1 MRPPW
6 PHLDRVAAP
15 QGQAEIGQDEAGFR
29 KPLRILNNTDAGRRD
44 DGLDTGVL
52 ARLQGRRP
60 SRRCRMNGGKLKS
73 HRALPSSA
81 GMKMTMVTTAI
92 WPALD
97 YSRVPYRLYHDAE
110 IYAREQERIFRGP
123 VWSFLCLEAEIP
135 NPGDFRG
142 SYVGE
147 TPIVVNRDG
156 AGGVKAFVN
165 RCAHRGALVRREIS
179 GNAANHI
186 CIYHQW
192 CYGLDGRLTAIP
204 FRRGI
209 RGKGGL
215 DPSFDIGA
223 HGMRPLRVGI
233 LNGAV
238 FGTLAEEVEPLEDYL
253 GEPIIAQLRRLFER
267 PVQVLG
273 YTRQR
278 VRGNW
283 KLYAENTRD
292 NYHASL
298 LHEFLVTFGLDR
310 STQTGG
316 VRMDARHRH
325 NITWAEAASD
335 TDEFARQAYSG
346 AGIRNDF
353 LSLQEPALVA
363 FHPEH
368 GDTLNIAITSIFP
381 GVVFVQISNSLAVRQ
396 IRPRGVDEFEVFQTM
411 IGYADDPPEMTL
423 HRLRQANL
431 VGPAGLVSMEDGE
444 AIEIA
449 HRASKPD
456 PDRSTVIE
464 LGGGGVISD
473 RDYRVTDVP
482 LRGFWSYYAELLGIE
497 PAGAVR

>member
-1 MRPPW
+1 
-6 PHLDRVAAP
+6 
-15 QGQAEIGQDEAGFR
+15 
-29 KPLRILNNTDAGRRD
+29 
-44 DGLDTGVL
+44 
-52 ARLQGRRP
+52 
-60 SRRCRMNGGKLKS
+60 
-73 HRALPSSA
+73 
-81 GMKMTMVTTAI
+81 MVTSAI

-110 IYAREQERIFRGP
+110 LYVREQDRIFCGP
-123 VWSFLCLEAEIP
+123 VWSFLGLAAEIP
-135 NPGDFRG
+135 KPGDFRA

-147 TPIVVNRDG
+147 TPVIFNRDESG
-156 AGGVKAFVN
+156 AVKAFVN
-165 RCAHRGALVRREIS
+165 RCAHRGALVRRESS

-192 CYGLDGRLTAIP
+192 CYGLNGHLTAIP

-215 DPSFDIGA
+215 DPSFDMGA
-223 HGMRPLRVGI
+223 HGLRPLRVAEV
-233 LNGAV
+233 NGVLFA
-238 FGTLAEEVEPLEDYL
+238 TLGEDAEPLEDYL
-253 GEPIIAQLRRLFER
+253 GAPILEQLRRLFDR
-267 PVQVLG
+267 PVKVLG
-273 YTRQR
+273 YNRQR
-278 VRGNW
+278 IRGNW

-310 STQTGG
+310 STQVGG

-325 NITWAEAASD
+325 NITWAEADSD
-335 TDEFARQAYSG
+335 TAEIARQAYAS
-346 AGIRNDF
+346 ARVRNDF

-363 FHPEH
+363 FHPDH
-368 GDTLNIAITSIFP
+368 GDKLHLVVTSVFP
-381 GVVFVQISNSLAVRQ
+381 SAVFVQISNSLAIRQ

-411 IGYADDPPEMTL
+411 IGYADDPPEMTF
-423 HRLRQANL
+423 HRLRQTNL

-456 PDRSTVIE
+456 ADHASVIE

>member
-1 MRPPW
+1 
-6 PHLDRVAAP
+6 
-15 QGQAEIGQDEAGFR
+15 
-29 KPLRILNNTDAGRRD
+29 
-44 DGLDTGVL
+44 
-52 ARLQGRRP
+52 
-60 SRRCRMNGGKLKS
+60 
-73 HRALPSSA
+73 
-81 GMKMTMVTTAI
+81 MVTAAI

-97 YSRVPYRLYHDAE
+97 YSRVPYSFYHDADL
-110 IYAREQERIFRGP
+110 YAREQEQIFRGP
-123 VWSFLCLEAEIP
+123 VWSFLGLDCEIP
-135 NPGDFRG
+135 NPGDFRA
-142 SYVGE
+142 SYVGD
-147 TPIVVNRDG
+147 TPVVFNRDG
-156 AGGVKAFVN
+156 EGAVKAFVN

-179 GNAANHI
+179 GNAEQHI

-192 CYGLDGRLTAIP
+192 CYGLDGRLRAIP

-215 DPSFDIGA
+215 DAGFDMRA
-223 HGMRPLRVGI
+223 HSLRPLRVGNI
-233 LNGAV
+233 NGAL
-238 FGTLAEEVEPLEDYL
+238 FGTLASDAEPLEDYL
-253 GEPIIAQLRRLFER
+253 GAPILAQLRRLCER
-267 PVQVLG
+267 PVRVLG
-273 YTRQR
+273 YNRQR
-278 VRGNW
+278 IRGNW

-316 VRMDARHRH
+316 VTMDARHRH

-335 TDEFARQAYSG
+335 TAEFARETYTG
-346 AGIRNDF
+346 AGVRNDF

-363 FHPEH
+363 FRHERE
-368 GDTLNIAITSIFP
+368 DKLNIAITSVFP
-381 GVVFVQISNSLAVRQ
+381 SAVFVQISNSLAVRQ
-396 IRPRGVDEFEVFQTM
+396 IRPRGVDEVEIFQTM
-411 IGYADDPPEMTL
+411 LGYEDDTPEMTQ

-444 AIEIA
+444 AIELA

-456 PDRSTVIE
+456 QDRSTVIE